1 MQLLLIV
8 KSFNI
13 ICWFAEYSLL
23 VNHKSHE
30 MENIF
35 YIQFTY
41 WLYIVYHYTAKVKEG
56 SINLSGHKPYY

>member
-8 KSFNI
+8 KPFNI
-13 ICWFAEYSLL
+13 ICWFADYSLL
-23 VNHKSHE
+23 ENHKSHE

-41 WLYIVYHYTAKVKEG
+41 WLYIVYHYTAV
-56 SINLSGHKPYY
+56 S